1 MKIFQS
7 LSLAAWLKRGKK
19 VVIGAMVLALITGG
33 AVWGWQQY
41 QFKQSPQKALQD
53 IALALQKGNRQS
65 LATLVDFRS
74 LSENFA
80 QQILQNY
87 PAEAALPPV
96 EIVAENVQQQIL
108 DGFVKTEDPKRA
120 AKPNPYAPLNPMP
133 ADTIAQIATSIEMQ
147 QADTTFA
154 LARATVD
161 YPRAEKKFTLIFRME
176 KKEGLGWQLIKIVN
190 AQELVQSFIFAQQSI
205 DQQKS
210 NALAEKNAEQ
220 QQRMDKQMVVN
231 SCTVMAGML
240 SDGKTALL
248 SIEVLARNP
257 GPHAVLNFNLEA
269 TLSSPKESEKSQ
281 KFLLNL
287 AKRTL
292 QGENLSHTWNIALDP
307 QNPDH
312 QYLLSEKKLQCTAR
326 FNNMGLSSGEVLFLR
341 KNLQ

>member
-1 MKIFQS
+1 MKFFQKP
-7 LSLAAWLKRGKK
+7 SLAACLKRGKK
-19 VVIGAMVLALITGG
+19 GIIGTLVLAIVAGG
-33 AVWGWQQY
+33 AFWGWQQY

-65 LATLVDFRS
+65 LAILVDFRS

-80 QQILQNY
+80 QQVLQNS
-87 PAEAALPPV
+87 PAGAEFPPV
-96 EIVAENVQQQIL
+96 EILAENVQQRIL
-108 DGFVKTEDPKRA
+108 DSFTKTEDPKKA
-120 AKPNPYAPLNPMP
+120 AKPDPYAPLNPMP
-133 ADTIAQIATSIEMQ
+133 PDTIAQLATSIEMQ
-147 QADTTFA
+147 QVGATFA

-161 YPRAEKKFTLIFRME
+161 YPRAEKKFTLIFQME
-176 KKEGLGWQLIKIVN
+176 KKKGLGWQIIKIAN
-190 AQELVQSFIFAQQSI
+190 AQELVHAFIQAQQSI

-231 SCTVMAGML
+231 SCTAVAGML

-248 SIEVLARNP
+248 SVEVLARNP

-269 TLSSPKESEKSQ
+269 TLNSTKNSEKTQ

-292 QGENLSHTWNIALDP
+292 QGENLSHTWNITLDP

-312 QYLLSEKKLQCTAR
+312 QDLLAEKKLQCTAR
-326 FNNMGLSSGEVLFLR
+326 FNNMGLSSGEILFLR